1 MADGNA
7 HATTE
12 PAWKPLLPVPDDA
25 PEPPSGMFVDGAWR
39 SFSAVFTYRDAKAR
53 LLYHIVRIEMP
64 DGGKQIRPL
73 TYCRN
78 QEGRCE
84 WRNQA
89 APLPRP
95 LYGLD
100 RLAARPDATVLVCEG
115 EKAADAAALLFPEIV
130 AVTSPN
136 GAQAAAKADWSPLA
150 GRAVLIWPDH
160 DAEGQ
165 RYAKEVARL
174 AVTAGAVTVGIVEV
188 PSHFPPKWDVADT
201 LPEGVTPEGLK
212 ILLEA
217 PGQYDRSLE
226 FIDPE
231 ASLPPGFQYRAD
243 GLYAE
248 VERAADDDDADGPPR
263 YEPVCSLIHILAR
276 TRDAYGQGWGLLIRV
291 IDFDGQAHEIA
302 FPMDMLSGDGA
313 SLRALLM
320 HHGLVL
326 QPGLKSRNR
335 LAAFLT
341 RATPKARVLCV
352 SQIGWHGSRYVL
364 PDRAFGI
371 GGESVRLQT
380 EAPIEHAFYRAGSL
394 EGWQNE
400 VAAPA
405 AGNSRIVFA
414 IACSFAAPLL
424 PFVSTEG
431 GGFHL
436 RGASS
441 LGKTTALKA
450 AASVCGG
457 GAGKPYIRSFR
468 ATANGLEGVAQ
479 AHNHALLCLDELG
492 QIDGRELG
500 QVVYMLANG
509 EGKSRARKD
518 GAARPLPRWQL
529 LFLSTGEQS
538 LKDKLTEAG
547 KPTHAGQ
554 ETRFVEIPADAGRG
568 LGLFDRLNGFESAAI
583 LANHLKTATECH
595 CGHALHAFLAKVASN
610 LYGLA
615 DRLGAAVDAF
625 AEDSCP
631 EGADGQ
637 VRRVAQRFGL
647 VAAAGELAI
656 EKGIL
661 PWAAGEARA
670 AVRTCFDAWLEER
683 GGIEPAEERAALAQ
697 VRSFLQAYGESRFSA
712 DGETGDRVTN
722 NRAGFRRLSDTSEL
736 QFLVFPEIYRSE
748 VCRGLNI
755 EMVSRVLRNRGLLV
769 TDGHGKSSISVRI
782 PGLQTKGRM
791 YVIRG
796 TILQG
801 D

>member
-1 MADGNA
+1 MADGKL
-7 HATTE
+7 HTPTQ
-12 PAWKPLLPVPDDA
+12 PVWTPRFPVLDDA
-25 PEPPSGMFVDGAWR
+25 LEPPSGIFVDGAWR
-39 SFSAVFTYRDAKAR
+39 SFAAVFTYRDASAR
-53 LLYHIVRIEMP
+53 VLFHIFRIDMP

-78 QEGRCE
+78 QEGHCE

-115 EKAADAAALLFPEIV
+115 EKAADAAADLFPEFV

-136 GAQAAAKADWSPLA
+136 GAQAAAKADWSQLA
-150 GRAVLIWPDH
+150 GRALLIWPDH
-160 DAEGQ
+160 DSEGQ
-165 RYAKEVARL
+165 HYAKEVARL
-174 AVTAGAVTVGIVEV
+174 AVTAGAVTIGIVEV
-188 PSHFPPKWDVADT
+188 PENFPPKWDVADT
-201 LPEGVTPEGLK
+201 LPEGVTPEALK

-217 PGQYDRSLE
+217 ASQHDRSLE
-226 FIDPE
+226 FVDPE

-248 VERAADDDDADGPPR
+248 VERAADGDDEGPPR
-263 YEPVCSLIHILAR
+263 YELVCSPIHILAR
-276 TRDAYGQGWGLLIRV
+276 TRDAHGHGWGLLVRV
-291 IDFDGQAHEIA
+291 IDFDGQPHEIA
-302 FPMDMLSGDGA
+302 FPMEMLSGDGA
-313 SLRALLM
+313 PLRALLM

-326 QPGLKSRNR
+326 QHGVKARNR
-335 LAAFLT
+335 LAAFFA
-341 RATPKARVLCV
+341 RAVPKARVLCV

-371 GGESVRLQT
+371 GGENLRLQT
-380 EAPIEHAFYRAGSL
+380 EAPIEHAFHTAGSL
-394 EGWQNE
+394 EGWQKE
-400 VAAPA
+400 VATPA
-405 AGNSRIVFA
+405 TGNSRIVFA
-414 IACSFAAPLL
+414 IACAFAAPLL
-424 PFVSTEG
+424 PFVSAEG

-479 AHNHALLCLDELG
+479 AHNHALLGLDELG

-538 LKDKLTEAG
+538 LKDKMGEAG

-568 LGLFDRLNGFESAAI
+568 LGLFERLNGFDSAAA
-583 LANHLKTATECH
+583 LANHFKSATERH
-595 CGHALHAFLAKVASN
+595 CGHPLRAFLVKVASN
-610 LYGLA
+610 LDGLA
-615 DRLGAAVDAF
+615 DRLRAAVDAF
-625 AEDSCP
+625 AEDACP
-631 EGADGQ
+631 DGADGQ
-637 VRRVAQRFGL
+637 VRRVAERFGL

-656 EKGIL
+656 EKGIVFWL
-661 PWAAGEARA
+661 AGEARA
-670 AVRTCFDAWLEER
+670 AARACFDAWLEER
-683 GGIEPAEERAALAQ
+683 GGIEPAEERAAVAQ
-697 VRSFLQAYGESRFSA
+697 VRAFLEAHGESRFA
-712 DGETGDRVTN
+712 PWDGPQDRPVI
-722 NRAGFRRLSDTSEL
+722 NRVGFRRAVGGKTE
-736 QFLVFPEIYRSE
+736 FLIFPEAYKNEICAGRNARFVTEVLKRKGVLETDSQGRSSVPE
-748 VCRGLNI
+748 
-755 EMVSRVLRNRGLLV
+755 RVPGMN
-769 TDGHGKSSISVRI
+769 KSIR
-782 PGLQTKGRM
+782 L

-796 TILQG
+796 EILEG
-801 D
+801 